1 MFIDFRIPDNYS
13 DDMQRG
19 LYGGAKESEVIH
31 EQLYISR
38 EAVV

>member
-1 MFIDFRIPDNYS
+1 
-13 DDMQRG
+13 MQRG

-38 EAVV
+38 EAVVWCMCFWMCL